1 MIQICT
7 TFCSFV
13 LGWISELQAK
23 KWSQREVI
31 TIFVIGVSTTQ
42 YLVFLSV
49 KKALNVIPTLPEK
62 QCLKVM
68 DRERKKERWIM
79 YFPIAVNLI
88 PTVSYVNLRHVFIG
102 ILCLHLYLWFLLLS
116 MTLFVCHF
124 VPPCEVSE
132 AVVCF
137 TVCTSSFMC
146 HICLPFLIW
155 FEFSCSLRNLYC
167 D

>member
-68 DRERKKERWIM
+68 DRERKKER
-79 YFPIAVNLI
+79 
-88 PTVSYVNLRHVFIG
+88 
-102 ILCLHLYLWFLLLS
+102 
-116 MTLFVCHF
+116 
-124 VPPCEVSE
+124 
-132 AVVCF
+132 
-137 TVCTSSFMC
+137 
-146 HICLPFLIW
+146 
-155 FEFSCSLRNLYC
+155 
-167 D
+167 